1 MSGNTRKPGRHFLQ
15 IPGPTPIPDR
25 VLRAMDYQVL
35 DHRGPKFPELA
46 LRVIEKTKTIFKTK
60 QNLIIFPASGSGAW
74 EAGMTNTLNPGDK
87 VLMYETGQFATLW
100 NQLAQRLGFK
110 TDFIA
115 SDWRTGVDPQKIAE
129 KLAADKGHEIKAVCV
144 VHHETSGGL
153 LSDLKAIR
161 KVIDDAKHPALF
173 MVDTVSGLGSADL
186 RFDEWGLDVVVAGSQ
201 KGLMLPPGLAFNA
214 VSEKALEASKTSTFP
229 RGYWRW
235 DDMLNAN
242 KTGFFPYTP
251 ATQILYG
258 LDVAVDCMHEEGFE
272 NILARHKRHGEAT
285 RAAVKAWG
293 MENLAKEPYLS
304 PVMTAVMM
312 PNGTGGDAYRKVVL
326 DTFDM
331 SLGAGLNKIAD
342 KIFRIGHLGDTNDL
356 TIMGAL
362 SGVEMGFEVARHPLQ
377 EGRRAG
383 RDGRHRRASCP
394 QAAGGSGGGISA
406 SPVRDADIK
415 GPRPSGPFSHRPG
428 LIGRRAYREAASR
441 RQGRRM

>member
-1 MSGNTRKPGRHFLQ
+1 MSTPTRKAGRHFLQ

-35 DHRGPKFPELA
+35 DHRGPKFQELA
-46 LRVIEKTKTIFKTK
+46 KRVIEKTKTIFKTK

-87 VLMYETGQFATLW
+87 VLMYETGQFSTLW
-100 NQLAQRLGFK
+100 EQLAQRLGFK

-115 SDWRTGVDPQKIAE
+115 SDWRTGVDPQKISE
-129 KLAADKGHEIKAVCV
+129 KLAADKNHEIKAVCV

-161 KVIDDAKHPALF
+161 KAIDDNNHPALF

-186 RFDEWGLDVVVAGSQ
+186 RFDEWKIDVVVAGSQ

-214 VSEKALEASKTSTFP
+214 VSDKALEASKHCTFP

-235 DDMLNAN
+235 DDMLASN
-242 KTGFFPYTP
+242 KNGFFPYTP

-258 LDVAVDCMHEEGFE
+258 LDVAVDCMHEEGLE
-272 NILARHKRHGEAT
+272 NIFARHHRHGEAT

-293 MENLAKEPYLS
+293 MENLAREPYIS

-312 PNGTGGDAYRKVVL
+312 PGGKGGDAYRKLVL
-326 DTFDM
+326 DQFDM

-362 SGVEMGFEVARHPLQ
+362 SGVEMGFEL
-377 EGRRAG
+377 AG
-383 RDGRHRRASCP
+383 VHYQKGGV
-394 QAAGGSGGGISA
+394 QAAMDVIAAHHSA
-406 SPVRDADIK
+406 KQPVAQ
-415 GPRPSGPFSHRPG
+415 
-428 LIGRRAYREAASR
+428 AAE
-441 RQGRRM
+441 

>member
-1 MSGNTRKPGRHFLQ
+1 MSSSMRKSGRHFLQ

-35 DHRGPKFPELA
+35 DHRGPQFQVLA
-46 LRVIEKTKTIFKTK
+46 KRVLEKVKTVFKTTK
-60 QNLIIFPASGSGAW
+60 GQVFIFPASGSGAW
-74 EAGMTNTLNPGDK
+74 EAAMSNTLNPGDH

-100 NQLAQRLGFK
+100 NQLAQRLGLV
-110 TDFIA
+110 TDFIP

-129 KLAADKGHEIKAVCV
+129 KLAADKDHAIKAVCV

-153 LSDLKAIR
+153 LSDLPAIR

-173 MVDTVSGLGSADL
+173 MVDTVSGLGSTDL
-186 RFDEWGLDVVVAGSQ
+186 RHDEWGIDVTVAGSQ

-214 VSEKALEASKTSTFP
+214 VSQKAIEASKTAKLP
-229 RGYWRW
+229 RAYWSW
-235 DDMLNAN
+235 EDMITSN
-242 KTGFFPYTP
+242 KNGFFPYTP

-258 LDVAVDCMHEEGFE
+258 LDVAIDLMHEEGLE
-272 NILARHKRHGEAT
+272 NIFARHKRFGEAT
-285 RAAVKAWG
+285 RAAIKTWG
-293 MENLAKEPYLS
+293 FENLAKEPYLS

-312 PNGTGGDAYRKVVL
+312 PSGTGGDAYRRVVL

-362 SGVEMGFEVARHPLQ
+362 AGVEMGFEVAGIPYKK
-377 EGRRAG
+377 GG
-383 RDGRHRRASCP
+383 V
-394 QAAGGSGGGISA
+394 QAAMDVIA
-406 SPVRDADIK
+406 SHYTNKQPIAQ
-415 GPRPSGPFSHRPG
+415 
-428 LIGRRAYREAASR
+428 AAE
-441 RQGRRM
+441 